1 MIERDNELKQLLSR
15 WEPPAPRPVLDARV
29 WHSYRTELQ
38 RRRRW
43 KIFGAIAAAA
53 VLVVSVSR
61 WPSAAPTVDNAD
73 WQPLPNGA
81 ITVVKVR

>member
-1 MIERDNELKQLLSR
+1 MIERDDELKQLLGK
-15 WEPPAPRPVLDARV
+15 WEPPATRAVLDARV
-29 WHSYRTELQ
+29 WHSYRTESQ

-53 VLVVSVSR
+53 VLVVSISR
-61 WPSAAPTVDNAD
+61 WPSAAPPVDKAD

-81 ITVVKVR
+81 VTVVKVR